1 MFKILKKLTKSEKI
15 WLAIV
20 MLYLIGIICLN
31 YKLLENDTLYYYSDL
46 QKKELDL

>member
-15 WLAIV
+15 WLAAVI
-20 MLYLIGIICLN
+20 LYLIGVICLN
-31 YKLLENDTLYYYSDL
+31 YKLLENDNLFYQSDL

>member
-20 MLYLIGIICLN
+20 VLYFIGVIYLN
-31 YKLLENDTLYYYSDL
+31 YKLVENDDLYYQIDL
-46 QKKELDL
+46 QKKEFDL